1 MKKQFNTHW
10 LTGSIFLIL
19 IVFSAAVFAAA
30 PMQVAAQEKGKDHLD
45 SWVRYQMKGDYPEM
59 VKRRVIRVLVP
70 PSKTFFFIDK
80 GQKRGVTYDALMTFE
95 KYINRTQKNKN
106 LQIKVVVIPTSRKHL
121 LPDLLAGRG
130 EIAAGNLTVT
140 PERRKLVDFSE
151 PILTGINEIV
161 VTGGKD
167 PALRSLFDL
176 AGREVFVR
184 RSSSYYS
191 SLQHLNKTLQE
202 AGKQPLKIQLVDEY
216 LEDEDLLE
224 MVNAGLLPMIV
235 VDDIKGRFWGKIFP
249 HIVLHPDL
257 QVRAGGKIAWAI
269 RKDTPKLKEVV
280 NGFIRKNKKGTLTG
294 NILYDRYWK
303 NTKYVR
309 NNLNS
314 REREK
319 YKQTVAL
326 FKKYGEQY
334 DFPYLLLTALAY
346 QESGL
351 DQKKRSRAGA
361 IGIMQVLPKTAADK
375 NVGIRNIDNIDN
387 NIHAGSKYLRFMK
400 NRYFSDGSLDE
411 LNSDLFT
418 IAAYNA
424 GPVRIAQLREEAKR
438 RGLNPN
444 VWFNNVEVIAA
455 RRIGRETVRYVSNI
469 YKYYVAY
476 KRIAQQ
482 EEMKKNIKER
492 LQKKH
497 GHS

>member
-1 MKKQFNTHW
+1 MV
-10 LTGSIFLIL
+10 FLVSL
-19 IVFSAAVFAAA
+19 FVVTSGYAV
-30 PMQVAAQEKGKDHLD
+30 VKEKGNDPLE
-45 SWVRYQMKGDYPEM
+45 SWVMHSMKGDYPEL

-80 GQKRGVTYDALMTFE
+80 GRKRGVTYDALMTFE
-95 KYINRTQKNKN
+95 KYINRKQKNKN
-106 LQIKVVVIPTSRKHL
+106 LQIKVVVLPTSRKNL

-151 PILTGINEIV
+151 PILTGINEII
-161 VTGGKD
+161 VTGSKE
-167 PALRSLFDL
+167 PALNSLFDL

-191 SLQHLNKTLQE
+191 SLQYLNKTLQE
-202 AGKQPLKIQLVDEY
+202 AGKQPVKIQLVDEY

-224 MVNAGLLPMIV
+224 MVNAELLPMVV

-314 REREK
+314 RERK
-319 YKQTVAL
+319 RYKQTVAL
-326 FKKYGEQY
+326 FKKYGKKFA
-334 DFPYLLLTALAY
+334 FPYLLLTALAY

-351 DQKKRSRAGA
+351 DQKKRSHAGA
-361 IGIMQVLPKTAADK
+361 VGIMQVLPKTATDK
-375 NVGIRNIDNIDN
+375 NVGIRHIDKIDN
-387 NIHAGSKYLRFMK
+387 NVHAGSKYLRFMK
-400 NRYFSDGSLDE
+400 NRCFSDGSLDE
-411 LNSDLFT
+411 LNCDLFT

-424 GPVRIAQLREEAKR
+424 GPARIAQLRKEAKR